1 MSLSTTRRAPDCKRT
16 WLMTLRELR
25 CAHTCCIVR
34 PCDCL
39 GLTLICIQAL
49 IVRAED
55 SRLMGDMD
63 YMRRAYTELYGLNNQ
78 LIGGYNTRASNHVSL
93 LAALKEV
100 NLVIQRASNLR
111 VGSAKSRVVNSCR
124 AAVKANNMEALVN
137 IISGN

>member
-1 MSLSTTRRAPDCKRT
+1 
-16 WLMTLRELR
+16 
-25 CAHTCCIVR
+25 
-34 PCDCL
+34 
-39 GLTLICIQAL
+39 
-49 IVRAED
+49 
-55 SRLMGDMD
+55 MGDMD